1 MWDRSI
7 IKSNAK
13 LALRGRYWLC
23 LGASLVCAILTG
35 SFFSQGSSVKTVF
48 QIPDNFN
55 SYSYYGSRHDFRNA
69 LYNFLHSFGISHLLP
84 LIFIVIIPLLMLW
97 LAYSIFVVPAFEIGE
112 SRFYVHNR
120 FRDMR
125 FSAIFSG
132 FTANWLNTVVVKL
145 ITNLIIFGWTLLFV
159 IPGIIATLRYSMVN
173 YILSDNPN
181 LSGPRAREISNQL
194 TMGEKG
200 SIFVF
205 RLSFIGWV
213 LLCGM
218 TFGIGFIFLRPY
230 TRASFA
236 ELYIFLRDRAIQNGM
251 LDPSELG
258 LNVPQNPV
266 PPTSTNAY

>member
-23 LGASLVCAILTG
+23 LAASLVCAILTG
-35 SFFSQGSSVKTVF
+35 SFFSQGSSVKTIY

-55 SYSYYGSRHDFRNA
+55 SYSYYGSRHDFRDA
-69 LYNFLHSFGISHLLP
+69 FYNFLHFFGINHLLP
-84 LIFIVIIPLLMLW
+84 LIFIFVIPILMLMI
-97 LAYSIFVVPAFEIGE
+97 AYSIFVSPAFEIGE

-120 FRDMR
+120 FGDTR

-132 FTANWLNTVVVKL
+132 FTANWLNTVGVKL
-145 ITNLIIFGWTLLFV
+145 VTNLIILGWTLLFV
-159 IPGIIATLRYSMVN
+159 VPGIIASLRYSMIN

-181 LSGPRAREISNQL
+181 LSGARAREISNQL

-205 RLSFIGWV
+205 GLSFIGWII
-213 LLCGM
+213 LCGM

-230 TRASFA
+230 THASGA

-258 LNVPQNPV
+258 LNAPQNPV
-266 PPTSTNAY
+266 PPTSTSAY